1 MLVLFSACSTQRNT
15 RLSRN
20 YQAFATRFNIAFNGN
35 EAFNEGLRNIVAAN
49 EDDFSDII
57 PLFPISN
64 HSNASAAASNMDR
77 AIEKSRKAIR
87 TRSIRVRPQRD
98 LRRWNDPEY
107 RIWYNQNEFNPAL
120 KDAWMLLGKAEFH
133 KAEFLAS
140 VGTFMYIKR
149 WYPEDADLVAR
160 CQLWMVR
167 AYVEM
172 GWLYEA
178 DEMLRRVNQD
188 DMRTTTIGLFAAA
201 NATLLL
207 ARNQHREAIPFVE
220 LMISRERDRAMRRR
234 FTFVLA
240 QLFEAT
246 GETQSAIDTYTAVI
260 RMNPPYV
267 MEFNARINRAQLSAG
282 NNLDGVLRELNRMAR
297 NPNNK
302 DFLDQVYFAIGNAHL
317 NNGDTIRAIENFNR
331 SVELSTRHG
340 MDKAITLITLGDL
353 FYGKRQY
360 VKAQPPFSEASQIL
374 SHEHDEFRRV
384 SRLATVLSELVMHY
398 EVVVLQDS
406 LQHLATLSRAE
417 QLAVVNRIIADK
429 IAEEQRTQQQQ
440 EREEHLARNAPQEQ
454 RFTPVGGPRG
464 ANVGRWYFYNPELV
478 RTGRTEFQ
486 RQWGNRRLEDNW
498 RRSNRATAMFADTE
512 TDGNFGDVG
521 NFENFGENADF
532 GGDGVQAQGGASLTD
547 RNPEYYLRQIPS
559 TPQQIEHSNAQIAD
573 ALFAMAGIF
582 KDRINDF
589 PMAVETYLEFIRRF
603 GQEPRVPD
611 AYFQLFLTETRQEH
625 PTEAELY
632 RQRILRNFPDTR
644 FAQLL
649 RQPDFVGRF
658 HLMQQKQDSLY
669 RATYLAYINNQFQTV
684 VDNVD
689 FARRNFPASR
699 LMPQFTFL
707 EALTIG
713 KTDTPENFAIAL
725 NDLIETFPE
734 SAVSSMARDIAAF
747 IRQGME
753 AQGGSSHGTLISRR
767 GDELRE
773 FMEEGAEFSGEQA
786 YSTNTRGKHRLM
798 LISDAEQ
805 QEMFQFMFQVAAYN
819 FTRFVIKE
827 FDLELARLDDTHQI
841 LSVTNFEAFDEVVWY
856 LNSMVADLRMKDYFS
871 RLAIQPVII
880 SEENF
885 ALMRILGFDDYLL
898 FKAQYLDDPNARRA
912 ITASARMPERI
923 PEIVNEQERTNAQ
936 PHERTNARTHERTN
950 EQPEQQPE
958 IATIETPQPQI
969 EQEPLELF
977 EGLFAFEPQQPHYVA
992 IYILSGNI
1000 NFDRFKADLDA
1011 YNYANYTMLNLDISL
1026 ERVGN
1031 RQVIIIGSFGDAN
1044 MAKSYLLRMVQEREL
1059 FEGLRGSNHRNLFG
1073 TQRNLNVMMHN
1084 NALNAYMRFIQEF
1097 YMD

>member
-1 MLVLFSACSTQRNT
+1 M
-15 RLSRN
+15 SRN
-20 YQAFATRFNIAFNGN
+20 YQAFTTRYNIAFNGN
-35 EAFNEGLRNIVAAN
+35 EAFSEGLRNIADAN
-49 EDDFSDII
+49 EDNFSDVI

-64 HSNASAAASNMDR
+64 HSNASAAMSNMDR
-77 AIEKSRKAIR
+77 AIEKSRKSIR
-87 TRSIRVRPQRD
+87 TRSIRVKPQRD

-107 RIWYNQNEFNPAL
+107 RAWYNQTEFNPAL

-133 KAEFLAS
+133 KAEFLGAI
-140 VGTFMYIKR
+140 GTFMYIKR
-149 WYPEDADLVAR
+149 LYPEDTDLVAR
-160 CQLWMVR
+160 SQLWMVR
-167 AYVEM
+167 SYVEM

-188 DMRTTTIGLFAAA
+188 DMRSTTVGLFAAA

-220 LMISRERDRAMRRR
+220 MMISRERDRAMRRR

-240 QLFEAT
+240 QLFEAI
-246 GETQSAIDTYTAVI
+246 GETQSAVETYTAVI

-302 DFLDQVYFAIGNAHL
+302 EFLDQVHFAIGNIHL
-317 NNGDTIRAIENFNR
+317 NNSDTVRAIESFNR
-331 SVELSTRHG
+331 SVELSTRRG
-340 MDKAITLITLGDL
+340 LDMALTLIKLGDL
-353 FYGKRQY
+353 FYEKRQY
-360 VKAQPPFSEASQIL
+360 VKAQPPFNEASQIL
-374 SHEHDEFRRV
+374 MHDHDEFRRV
-384 SRLATVLSELVMHY
+384 SRLATILSELVVHH

-406 LQHLATLSRAE
+406 LQHLATLPRE
-417 QLAVVNRIIADK
+417 QQLAVANRIIADK
-429 IAEEQRTQQQQ
+429 IAEEQRAQQQQ
-440 EREEHLARNAPQEQ
+440 ERDEHLARNAPQEQ

-464 ANVGRWYFYNPELV
+464 GNAGRWYFYNPELI

-498 RRSNRATAMFADTE
+498 RRSNRTTAMFADTE
-512 TDGNFGDVG
+512 TDGGLGNFGD
-521 NFENFGENADF
+521 GENLGEFDEF
-532 GGDGVQAQGGASLTD
+532 GDNNVQTQGDAPLDD

-625 PTEAELY
+625 LTEAELY
-632 RQRILRNFPDTR
+632 RQRLLRNFPDTR
-644 FAQLL
+644 YAQLL
-649 RQPDFVGRF
+649 VQPDFVGRF
-658 HLMQQKQDSLY
+658 HLMQQQQDSIY
-669 RATYLAYINNQFQTV
+669 RVTYLAYTRNEFQTV
-684 VDNVD
+684 MDNVD
-689 FARRNFPASR
+689 FVRRNFPSSR
-699 LMPQFTFL
+699 LMPQFLFL

-713 KTDTPENFAIAL
+713 KNDTPENFAIAL
-725 NDLIETFPE
+725 NELIETFPE

-753 AQGGSSHGTLISRR
+753 AQGESSHGTLISRR

-773 FMEEGAEFSGEQA
+773 FMEDGDEFSGEQA
-786 YSTNTRGKHRLM
+786 FSANTRGKHRLL

-805 QEMFQFMFQVAAYN
+805 QDMFQFMFQVAAYN

-827 FDLELARLDDTHQI
+827 FDLELGRLDDTHQI
-841 LSVTNFEAFDEVVWY
+841 LSVTNFEAYDEVVWY
-856 LNSMVADLRMKDYFS
+856 LNSIVEDLTMRNYFS
-871 RLAIQPVII
+871 RLSIQPVII

-912 ITASARMPERI
+912 ITASARMPERV
-923 PEIVNEQERTNAQ
+923 PEIVDEQES
-936 PHERTNARTHERTN
+936 TNARTHERAN
-950 EQPEQQPE
+950 EQIVESVNVPTQEPTEQQPE
-958 IATIETPQPQI
+958 TAMVETPQPQI
-969 EQEPLELF
+969 EDEPLELF
-977 EGLFAFEPQQPHYVA
+977 EGLFAFQPRQPHYVA

-1000 NFDRFKADLDA
+1000 NFDRFKADVSA
-1011 YNYANYTMLNLDISL
+1011 YNEANYTMLNLDISL
-1026 ERVGN
+1026 EQVGN

-1059 FEGLRGSNHRNLFG
+1059 FEGLRGSNHRNIFG
-1073 TQRNLNVMMHN
+1073 TQRNLNTMIHN
-1084 NALNAYMRFIQEF
+1084 NALNVYMRFVQEF